1 MKSHYLLKKLEAF
14 ITDDVELDEATY
26 QARVV
31 EYCEYLKSVVY
42 GLNSGLLSPR
52 HVISNSAYGIDP
64 KVEIRSQ
71 IKIRDAVDKVSGVA
85 NFTIIRCNPA
95 VAYQLEMQGKLIAN
109 LLVVP
114 KEFMA
119 TIEGSKVSY
128 DEFTSGFILHVC

>member
-1 MKSHYLLKKLEAF
+1 MKSHYLLRQLKTF
-14 ITDDVELDEATY
+14 ITTDVMLDDIAY

-31 EYCEYLKSVVY
+31 EYAEYLKSIVY
-42 GLNSGLLSPR
+42 GFNSGLLSPR
-52 HVISNSAYGIDP
+52 HVISNSAYGINP

-71 IKIRDAVDKVSGVA
+71 TKIRDAVSKASGVA

-95 VAYQLEMQGKLIAN
+95 VAYQLEIEGELIAS

-128 DEFTSGFILHVC
+128 DGFTSGFVLHVC